1 MLMTENHPNTA
12 SVKKALDN
20 LIHGV
25 SGHSFEVL
33 NNLYH
38 KDMQT
43 YVLLND
49 GTLMRNDKE
58 GFMEFIKN
66 NMGALKDDDPW
77 VKYHLVEANETQG
90 HIMLSRKNNA
100 TGRYQ
105 LISLSIDFVFEDGH
119 WQITREIIMTRDE
132 AIEV

>member
-1 MLMTENHPNTA
+1 MTMTEDHTNA
-12 SVKKALDN
+12 AAVKETLDG

-33 NNLYH
+33 NSLYH
-38 KDMQT
+38 RDMQT

-49 GTLMRNDKE
+49 GTLMRNDKN

-66 NMGALKDDDPW
+66 NMGALKDDNPW
-77 VKYHLVEANETQG
+77 VKYHLVEADDTHG
-90 HIMLSRKNNA
+90 HIVVSRKNDA

-105 LISLSIDFVFEDGH
+105 LISLSIDFVLEDGR
-119 WQITREIIMTRDE
+119 WQITREIIMTRSE
-132 AIEV
+132 ATDA

>member
-1 MLMTENHPNTA
+1 MAMTEDHANSA
-12 SVKKALDN
+12 IVKETLDG

-33 NNLYH
+33 DQLYH
-38 KDMQT
+38 RDMQT

-49 GTLMRNDKE
+49 GTLMLNDKN

-66 NMGALKDDDPW
+66 NMGALIDDNPW
-77 VKYHLVEANETQG
+77 VKYHLVEADDTHG
-90 HIMLSRKNNA
+90 HIVVSRKNDA

-105 LISLSIDFVFEDGH
+105 LISLSIDFVLEDGR
-119 WQITREIIMTRDE
+119 WQIIREIIMTRSDPTD
-132 AIEV
+132 A

>member
-1 MLMTENHPNTA
+1 MAMTEDHANA
-12 SVKKALDN
+12 AAVKDTLDG

-33 NNLYH
+33 DNLYH
-38 KDMQT
+38 RDMQT

-49 GTLMRNDKE
+49 GTLMRNDKT
-58 GFMEFIKN
+58 GFMAFIKN

-77 VKYHLVEANETQG
+77 VKYHLVEADDTHG
-90 HIMLSRKNNA
+90 HIVVSRKNDA

-105 LISLSIDFVFEDGH
+105 LISLSIDFVLEDGR
-119 WQITREIIMTRDE
+119 WQITREIIMTRDQ
-132 AIEV
+132 AVDA

>member
-1 MLMTENHPNTA
+1 MAMTEDHANA
-12 SVKKALDN
+12 AAVKETLDG

-33 NNLYH
+33 DNLYH
-38 KDMQT
+38 RDMQT

-49 GTLMRNDKE
+49 GTLMRNDKN

-66 NMGALKDDDPW
+66 NMGALKDDNPW
-77 VKYHLVEANETQG
+77 VKYHLVEADDTYG
-90 HIMLSRKNNA
+90 HIVVSRKNDA

-105 LISLSIDFVFEDGH
+105 LISLSIDFVHEDGR
-119 WQITREIIMTRDE
+119 WQITREIIMTRND
-132 AIEV
+132 AADA

>member
-1 MLMTENHPNTA
+1 MAMTETHANVLA
-12 SVKKALDN
+12 VKDTLDG

-33 NNLYH
+33 DDLYH
-38 KDMQT
+38 RDMQT

-49 GTLMRNDKE
+49 GTLMRNDKT
-58 GFMEFIKN
+58 GFMQLIKN

-77 VKYHLVEANETQG
+77 VRYHLVEADDTHG
-90 HIMLSRKNNA
+90 HIVVSRKNDA

-105 LISLSIDFVFEDGH
+105 LISLSIDLVFEDDR
-119 WQITREIIMTRDE
+119 WQITREVIMTRDQ
-132 AIEV
+132 ATDA